1 MMQMDVADMAM
12 EDDLRAN
19 PLAMMLVA
27 MLADQIQTLGY
38 FRRRGM
44 WRNDPAELGDWL
56 RREASDPQNGRDTYV
71 KEAAVREWQLW
82 ASSGADALIEVLAR
96 ETMVVIDRGRIVR
109 LAVGYAVADRTGDS
123 RAAREKRRSARREAM
138 REPRNRRE
146 EGARRVQVR
155 GR

>member
-56 RREASDPQNGRDTYV
+56 RREAADPQNGRDTYV

-123 RAAREKRRSARREAM
+123 RTGRVIRGRRGRS
-138 REPRNRRE
+138 
-146 EGARRVQVR
+146 GARRG
-155 GR
+155 GRR